1 VRFGSIAVAVRAV
14 LYQLGLIDASGEPT
28 GGSGSIDP
36 GDYARGGMI
45 RRGADDFEALAAGAQ
60 NTLLR
65 MGADDPA
72 WSTLSSLL
80 DAVIGS
86 SAGTMLF
93 RGSMSWTARGI
104 GAVGRVLASSGG
116 EPTWTVLSDLET
128 VDPSLAGGRLSVDV
142 SDPVGEG
149 TSATLRYLPYT
160 SDTIAIY
167 DGTAWRRREFTA
179 PALDV
184 SALTA
189 DQVYDVFAAFGGS
202 LVLEAVAWSDHGAGT
217 GARATAIVRQD
228 GVWVKSGDATRRLL
242 GSIRTV
248 DSSGVKARDAAQFRY
263 VWNVANRVPYRD
275 TSHDSTDSWSSSGT
289 NLTWA
294 ARNGGNA
301 AWVHRWVH
309 GLAQSVRADGAIG
322 VATSGGADAYSGG
335 PALNWTS
342 GAPASTTLRSV
353 SASQTG
359 ATPESYAGTPP
370 IGYGY
375 VQCVETSSGSGTAPT
390 IRGDAGGSFWGSGMI
405 VEGER

>member
-1 VRFGSIAVAVRAV
+1 
-14 LYQLGLIDASGEPT
+14 
-28 GGSGSIDP
+28 
-36 GDYARGGMI
+36 M
-45 RRGADDFEALAAGAQ
+45 
-60 NTLLR
+60 
-65 MGADDPA
+65 
-72 WSTLSSLL
+72 
-80 DAVIGS
+80 
-86 SAGTMLF
+86 
-93 RGSMSWTARGI
+93 
-104 GAVGRVLASSGG
+104 
-116 EPTWTVLSDLET
+116 
-128 VDPSLAGGRLSVDV
+128 AGGRLVV
-142 SDPVGEG
+142 GLGADPISEG
-149 TSATLRYLPYT
+149 TSGTLAYSPYVG
-160 SDTIAIY
+160 DLVAIY
-167 DGTAWRRREFTA
+167 DGSAWQAREIDT
-179 PALDV
+179 PLLDV

-189 DQVYDVFAAFGGS
+189 DQVYDVFAAWSGS
-202 LVLEAVAWSDHGAGT
+202 AVVLESVAWSNHGAGT
-217 GARATAIVRQD
+217 GARATALARQD
-228 GVWVKSGDATRRLL
+228 GALVKSGDATRRYL
-242 GSIRTV
+242 GTIRTV
-248 DSSGVKARDAAQFRY
+248 DDSGVKARDAAQFRY
-263 VWNVANRVPYRD
+263 VDNVANRVPYRD

-322 VATSGGADAYSGG
+322 IDTSGGADAYSGG

-353 SASQTG
+353 SASQAG